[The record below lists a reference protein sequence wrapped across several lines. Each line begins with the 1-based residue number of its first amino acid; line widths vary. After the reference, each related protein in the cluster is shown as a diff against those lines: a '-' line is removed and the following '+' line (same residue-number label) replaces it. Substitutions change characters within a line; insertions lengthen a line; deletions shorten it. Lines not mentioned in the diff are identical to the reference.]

1 MLVHGNNEQN
11 QVINAGQSFFIPLE
25 QFPCSVLHTN
35 VQYLH
40 HTREVE
46 CRKGVR
52 NKWLGEAGGVW
63 KGAEEKRVDSEGS

>member
-1 MLVHGNNEQN
+1 MQGK
-11 QVINAGQSFFIPLE
+11 AFFIPLE
-25 QFPCSVLHTN
+25 QFPCSVLHTD

-46 CRKGVR
+46 YRKGER
-52 NKWLGEAGGVW
+52 NKWPGEAGGVW